1 LSQKSFQY
9 TPKGIIKGFTKF
21 CEEHSIA
28 HDIIPDLEAEYDLK
42 ENQAYIVFRE
52 IDLIKMINWA
62 SKKQWQF
69 GKHLGVLSYD
79 DTPLKEIISE
89 GISVISNNFSLM
101 GKRAAEMILN
111 KEKGRFSNE
120 FYFEDRSSL

>member
-1 LSQKSFQY
+1 
-9 TPKGIIKGFTKF
+9 
-21 CEEHSIA
+21 
-28 HDIIPDLEAEYDLK
+28 
-42 ENQAYIVFRE
+42 
-52 IDLIKMINWA
+52 MINWA